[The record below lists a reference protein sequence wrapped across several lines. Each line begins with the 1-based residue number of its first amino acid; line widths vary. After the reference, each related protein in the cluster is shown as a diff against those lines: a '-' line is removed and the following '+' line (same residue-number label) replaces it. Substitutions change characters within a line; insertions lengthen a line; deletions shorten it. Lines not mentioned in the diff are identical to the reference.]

1 MEDPVV
7 HCLDG
12 ESLLLTAFPGT
23 GKTHLAKR
31 IVEALTEDGVITKT
45 HAAVQNLGLGAQ
57 TADHWVRRNGHCSAT
72 WLVIEELTQLDTPL
86 WADIAC
92 LSMNKKIRFL
102 LLGDFRQLPA
112 VLDGFAGA
120 EVCRELKDSQLVPR
134 ALGALALR
142 RVDLRVPD
150 LAARRRA
157 RTGAAARSGA
167 GGPAALPELPCEAAA
182 DQRAGEPT
190 ARAR

>member
-12 ESLLLTAFPGT
+12 ESLLLTGFAGT

-31 IVEALTEDGVITKT
+31 IVEALREHGVVTKT
-45 HAAVQNLGLGAQ
+45 HAAVQNVGLGAQ

-112 VLDGFAGA
+112 VLDPMRSG
-120 EVCRELKDSQLVPR
+120 CRSTSGRTDGSRPPMPWWCSTR
-134 ALGALALR
+134 LAVRCR
-142 RVDLRVPD
+142 RM
-150 LAARRRA
+150 RRRPCPHFTLKHLYMGCSRA
-157 RTGAAARSGA
+157 TNS
-167 GGPAALPELPCEAAA
+167 ELLSVL
-182 DQRAGEPT
+182 
-190 ARAR
+190 